1 MGAIVAS
8 KKGRKAVKKVAKN
21 LPSAQIMKNLPSAKI
36 AEKVVDGREK
46 AVKSIVKEK
55 PNVFAKA
62 AEKAGMT
69 KKKTL
74 GGS

>member
-1 MGAIVAS
+1 MAAIVAS
-8 KKGRKAVKKVAKN
+8 KKGRKAVGKAAKN
-21 LPSAQIMKNLPSAKI
+21 LPSAQIAKNLPSAKI
-36 AEKVVDGREK
+36 AKKVVDGREK

-62 AEKAGMT
+62 VEKSGMT